1 MGCGGSK
8 KDVSN
13 DAHKEKKH
21 SEHKSEK
28 ESHSEKHPNQ
38 PSKDSSSENKAH
50 PKPAEPKDDTKKPK
64 EEHDKGN
71 KKEAKEEHK
80 KEHKEDD
87 PKKHKEDDKKK
98 PKDDDQKK
106 PKDDDQKKHKEDDPK
121 KHKEDD
127 QKKPKEDD
135 PKKHKEDDP
144 KKHKEDDQKK
154 PKEDD
159 PKKHKEDHPKEH
171 KEDHPKEHK
180 EDHPKEHKEDH
191 PKEAKED
198 HEKKHKKDK
207 HNDEHKEEHHGDKDH
222 SAVPVPKEVHADPAH
237 PAEAHHKEESKKPDQ
252 AGGHSGS
259 LIARGDKLL
268 KKAGPKE
275 QAFYQHLFS
284 EECQDPALVQLR
296 EIVPHYYGIEV
307 IDGKNFMVLEN
318 LLTGYDN
325 PNLLDC
331 KIGKVTWTRDH
342 TEAKLADQ
350 RKKAESTTTGS
361 LGFRITGLVVKDPS
375 GQTVESI
382 MKDEGFSTIKLDNIH
397 EYFNKIVNGN
407 KEQVQTFIHQTER
420 ILNWFKSQTSK
431 VFFTASLFYVNGKNG
446 KSQTRFID
454 LAYVYDA
461 EGQHDESKGYL
472 DVIQGLESVIEIWK
486 RLL

>member
-8 KDVSN
+8 KDVS
-13 DAHKEKKH
+13 DEAHKDKKH

-38 PSKDSSSENKAH
+38 PNKDSSSENKAH
-50 PKPAEPKDDTKKPK
+50 PKPAEHKDETKKPK
-64 EEHDKGN
+64 EEHEKDK
-71 KKEAKEEHK
+71 K
-80 KEHKEDD
+80 KEHKEEDH
-87 PKKHKEDDKKK
+87 KKE
-98 PKDDDQKK
+98 
-106 PKDDDQKKHKEDDPK
+106 
-121 KHKEDD
+121 
-127 QKKPKEDD
+127 
-135 PKKHKEDDP
+135 
-144 KKHKEDDQKK
+144 
-154 PKEDD
+154 
-159 PKKHKEDHPKEH
+159 HKEDHPKEH

-191 PKEAKED
+191 PKEHKED
-198 HEKKHKKDK
+198 HPKEHKADHPKEHKEDHPKEHKEDHPKEHKEDHPKEHKEDHPKEHKKEK
-207 HNDEHKEEHHGDKDH
+207 HNDEHKEEHHGHKDH
-222 SAVPVPKEVHADPAH
+222 PAEPHADPAH
-237 PAEAHHKEESKKPDQ
+237 SSESAKKPDQ

-275 QAFYQHLFS
+275 QAFYQYLFS

-296 EIVPHYYGIEV
+296 EIVPHFYGIEV

-318 LLTGYDN
+318 LLTGFDN

-342 TEAKLADQ
+342 NEAKLADQ

-361 LGFRITGLVVKDPS
+361 LGFRITGLVVKDHN

-382 MKDEGFSTIKLDNIH
+382 MKDEGFSTIKQDNIH

-454 LAYVYDA
+454 LAYVYNA
-461 EGQHDESKGYL
+461 EGQHDDSKSYL